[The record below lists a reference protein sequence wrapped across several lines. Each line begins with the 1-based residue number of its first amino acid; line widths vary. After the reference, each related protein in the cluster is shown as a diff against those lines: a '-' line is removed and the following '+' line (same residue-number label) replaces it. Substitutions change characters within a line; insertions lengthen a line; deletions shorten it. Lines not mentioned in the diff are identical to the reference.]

1 MHAAVAMS
9 KERAR
14 RREEREVAKAA
25 ERSRR
30 AAARERSE
38 RRATTVGALTAPAA
52 RTGSL
57 WSRWWRR
64 TFPPAD
70 PFRGRRQRQ
79 WGIVGGLFVLV
90 QLLAWWILP
99 GNWGLRLGILG
110 LSCLLTPVLRVLLFD
125 RG

>member
-1 MHAAVAMS
+1 MS

-14 RREEREVAKAA
+14 RRDEREAAKM
-25 ERSRR
+25 EDQRRR
-30 AAARERSE
+30 AAARDRSA
-38 RRATTVGALTAPAA
+38 RRAAAVAAVTSPATK
-52 RTGSL
+52 TGSM

-79 WGIVGGLFVLV
+79 WAIVGGLFVLV
-90 QLLAWWILP
+90 QLLSWWILP
-99 GNWGLRLGILG
+99 SNWGLRLGILG
-110 LSCLLTPVLRVLLFD
+110 LSLLLTPVLRVLLFD

>member
-1 MHAAVAMS
+1 MS

-14 RREEREVAKAA
+14 RRQEREAAKAVEQSKRA
-25 ERSRR
+25 TERERAARR
-30 AAARERSE
+30 AAA
-38 RRATTVGALTAPAA
+38 VGAITAPAA
-52 RTGSL
+52 KTGST

-79 WGIVGGLFVLV
+79 WAIVGGLFILV
-90 QLLAWWILP
+90 QLLAWWIIP
-99 GNWGLRLGILG
+99 GNWGLRLGIFG
-110 LSCLLTPVLRVLLFD
+110 LSVLLTPVLRVLLFD